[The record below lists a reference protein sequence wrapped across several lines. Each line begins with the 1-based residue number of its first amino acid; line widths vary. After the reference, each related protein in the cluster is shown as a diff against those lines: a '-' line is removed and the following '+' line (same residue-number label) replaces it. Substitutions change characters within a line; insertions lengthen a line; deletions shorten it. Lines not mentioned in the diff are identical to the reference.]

1 MPTMISHKSIHSHG
15 ILTPI
20 LLSCVLAAALVSGS
34 SNAVSSLPG
43 DLPEK
48 SVTCAGILLP
58 APDIQTLAPED
69 LADGKEGSPYR
80 FAVMIPAGVSLEG
93 GRWIGADAVQESAR
107 RLLITAPGALGLALY
122 FDEFRLAPGERV
134 SLCTAVGQPV
144 RIYCSDDN
152 PPSGL
157 FAMPL
162 LPGESVILEY
172 SGPSGGEGLS
182 VLHLSEVAYAYRGL
196 GFLLG
201 VKGQSDTCE
210 VNIHC
215 SPEGDNWQ
223 IKKNGVVRI
232 QVKISGGA
240 YWCTGSLVNNTR
252 QDSTPY
258 ILTADHC
265 AYKMGHYATQNDL
278 DQWIFYFRYESPGC
292 DPPFTPPAIKSI
304 TGATRV
310 AQGGNQGNDGSDFY
324 LLRLKQDIPPDY
336 YPYYMG
342 WSRKDSATAQGVCI
356 HHPAGDIKKIS
367 TNDQLLQTISWN
379 NSGLN
384 SHWKVYWVQTPNG
397 HGVTEGGSSGSPLL
411 DMAGRIVGTLT
422 GGFTSCTAPDTFDF
436 FGKFSYHW
444 QTNGLADTAR
454 LSPWLDPDNTGVTTL
469 EGLSVGMSAPTTVS
483 SSLLVYP
490 NPATHLVT
498 IDYHAAGEGTYRL
511 SLADCQ
517 GRIISV
523 SEHRQNEKTVLD
535 LDGLAPGVYILR
547 ILSGNNQAFKKI
559 LVR

>member
-1 MPTMISHKSIHSHG
+1 MPVMISRTNIHLFSIPAA
-15 ILTPI
+15 IV
-20 LLSCVLAAALVSGS
+20 LLCLFTAAAVAGISGAAS
-34 SNAVSSLPG
+34 RVPG
-43 DLPEK
+43 DPPGK
-48 SVTCAGILLP
+48 SPASAVIVLP
-58 APDIQTLAPED
+58 APDIEKLAADD
-69 LADGKEGSPYR
+69 LADGKEAAPYR
-80 FAVMIPAGVSLEG
+80 FAVMIPAGISLEG
-93 GRWIGADAVQESAR
+93 GKWSSMHTGRVSAR
-107 RLLITAPGALGLALY
+107 SLLITAPGALGLALY

-134 SLCTAVGQPV
+134 SLCTAGGQPV
-144 RIYCSDDN
+144 RTYTGDDN

-162 LPGESVILEY
+162 LPGESVFLEY

-196 GFLLG
+196 GFLHG
-201 VKGQSDTCE
+201 MKGQSDTCE
-210 VNIHC
+210 VNIYC

-223 IKKNGVVRI
+223 ERKDGVVRI

-252 QDSTPY
+252 QDKTPY

-278 DQWIFYFRYESPGC
+278 DQWIFYFRYESQGC
-292 DPPFTPPAIKSI
+292 EPPFIPPAIKSI
-304 TGATRV
+304 TGATKV

-324 LLRLKQDIPPDY
+324 LLLLKQDIPPDFN
-336 YPYYMG
+336 PYYLG
-342 WSRKDSATAQGVCI
+342 WSRKDSATAQSTCI

-367 TNDQLLQTISWN
+367 TNNQLLQTISWN

-384 SHWKVYWVQTPNG
+384 SHWKVYWMQTPNG
-397 HGVTEGGSSGSPLL
+397 HGVTEGGSSGSPLF
-411 DMAGRIVGTLT
+411 DMAGRIIGTLT

-436 FGKFSYHW
+436 YGKFSYHW

-469 EGLSVGMSAPTTVS
+469 AGLPVGMEAKSPVRT
-483 SSLLVYP
+483 SLRVYP
-490 NPATHLVT
+490 NPATHAVT
-498 IDYHAAGEGTYRL
+498 IEFLAAGAGTYRL

-523 SEHRQNEKTVLD
+523 SEHRRDEKTVLH

-547 ILSGNNQAFKKI
+547 VLSGNDLTCEKL